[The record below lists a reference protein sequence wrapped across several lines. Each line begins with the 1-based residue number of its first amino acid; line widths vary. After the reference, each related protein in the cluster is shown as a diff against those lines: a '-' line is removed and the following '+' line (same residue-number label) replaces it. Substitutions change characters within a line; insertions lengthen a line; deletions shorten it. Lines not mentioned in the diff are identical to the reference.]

1 MTKSFY
7 FKMAGKNIANNR
19 SGYLPYMIASI
30 LTIAMY
36 YIMEALARNGH
47 VLQVYGGEA
56 IQSVLAAGSGILA
69 IFSVIFLFYTYSF
82 LVKRRKKEF
91 GVFNILGMEKKH
103 ISVIMF
109 LETVYVAAATLAA
122 GIVTGIVFSKLF
134 FWIFMRLL
142 GAQIA
147 LEWSF
152 SVTACARTA
161 MLFGVIFLLSYL
173 NTLRQI
179 HLSNP
184 IELLRGG
191 QVGEREP
198 KTKGFLALVSFA
210 CLAAGYYLAVTTED
224 PVASITIFFVAAILV
239 VLGTYG
245 LFTVG
250 SILILK
256 LLRRNKKYYY
266 KTQHFISVSG
276 MIYRMK
282 QNAVGLANICILSSA
297 VLVLVSTTASLYL
310 GMNDLIANR
319 YPKEISMQIYVDH
332 EGAEQQ
338 MDDLIAQKLQEYGI
352 TPKDESKYHYISVV
366 TAYDNGKFYSEE
378 ELDSASASIL
388 SRNIVSMEIIPAHE
402 AREMGADVTELGDRE
417 AAVYEVGGS
426 LEDDSFTVNGQE
438 YQVVQRLEMLDVSMG
453 AVDSVSDTLVLV
465 VKDLDAV
472 KTMASLFMGH
482 EIGEPSGGESQ
493 ERGSAMIQADTQ
505 NTNELIRYTY
515 DFNTDA
521 DEDAQA
527 AFMQAVQAEMR
538 GDEGS
543 SQNPEW
549 TALNGYIE
557 GRAGAEESFF
567 SLYGSLF
574 FIGMLLGAVFLMATA
589 LIIYYKQISEG
600 YEDRE
605 RFAIMQK
612 VGLSRREVHRS
623 IKSQVLTVFYLPLV
637 MAGIHIAFAFP
648 LLRKVMALMNLTNTG
663 LFLRGCALTYVIF
676 AVIYAAIYALT
687 ARSYYKIVS

>member
-36 YIMEALARNGH
+36 YIMEALAQNEH

-388 SRNIVSMEIIPAHE
+388 SRNIVYMEIIPAQE

-438 YQVVQRLEMLDVSMG
+438 YQVVQRLKTLDVSMG

-493 ERGSAMIQADTQ
+493 ERGSATIQADTQ

-557 GRAGAEESFF
+557 GRAGAEESFY

-605 RFAIMQK
+605 RFSIMQK

>member
-438 YQVVQRLEMLDVSMG
+438 YQVVQRLETLDVSMG

-557 GRAGAEESFF
+557 GRAGAEESFY

>member
-388 SRNIVSMEIIPAHE
+388 SRNIVSMEIIPAQE

-438 YQVVQRLEMLDVSMG
+438 YQVVQRLETLDVSMG

-557 GRAGAEESFF
+557 GRAGAEESFY

>member
-557 GRAGAEESFF
+557 GRAGAEESFY

-605 RFAIMQK
+605 RIAIMQK

>member
-557 GRAGAEESFF
+557 GRAGAEESFY

-574 FIGMLLGAVFLMATA
+574 FIGILLGAVFLMATA

>member
-36 YIMEALARNGH
+36 YIMEALAQNEH

-297 VLVLVSTTASLYL
+297 VLVLASTTASLYL

-438 YQVVQRLEMLDVSMG
+438 YQVVQRLETLDVSMG

-557 GRAGAEESFF
+557 GRAGAEESFY

>member
-36 YIMEALARNGH
+36 YIMEALAQNEH

-557 GRAGAEESFF
+557 GRAGAEESFY

>member
-109 LETVYVAAATLAA
+109 LESVYVAAATLAA
-122 GIVTGIVFSKLF
+122 GLVTGIVFSKLF

-142 GAQIA
+142 GARIA

-152 SVTACARTA
+152 SAAACARTA
-161 MLFGVIFLLSYL
+161 LLFGVIFLLSYL

-438 YQVVQRLEMLDVSMG
+438 YQVVQRLETLDVSMG

-505 NTNELIRYTY
+505 NTNERIRYTY

-557 GRAGAEESFF
+557 GRAGAEESFY

>member
-36 YIMEALARNGH
+36 YIMEALAQNEH

-56 IQSVLAAGSGILA
+56 IQSVLVAGSGILA

-438 YQVVQRLEMLDVSMG
+438 YQVVQRLETLDVSMG

-493 ERGSAMIQADTQ
+493 ERGSAMIQADIQ

-557 GRAGAEESFF
+557 GRAGAEESFY

>member
-557 GRAGAEESFF
+557 GRAGAEESFY